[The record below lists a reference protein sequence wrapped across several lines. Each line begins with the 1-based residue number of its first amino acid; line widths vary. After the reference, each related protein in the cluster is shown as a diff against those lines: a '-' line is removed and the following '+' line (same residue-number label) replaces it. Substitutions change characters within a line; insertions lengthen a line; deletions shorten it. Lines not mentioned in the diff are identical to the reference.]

1 MTGGGQRGD
10 GSHSSPP
17 IFIKALGLWDVIFM
31 NVVAVVGLRWI
42 ARGAR
47 AGPESV
53 TLWILACLAFFVPLA
68 AAVAELSSRY
78 PEQGGV
84 YVWVRRAFGLGH
96 GFICGWCLW
105 VNNLFYFPSVL
116 LFGAA
121 NMAAMGGERWAW
133 VGASRWYSVTFV
145 LTGIWIA
152 AGVNILGLR
161 IGKWLQNAGAI
172 GLWVPAG
179 LLITCGALALAR
191 FGSATPFSTATM
203 LPHGNALDTLGLWSA
218 MCFAFS
224 GFEITSFIGQEIHNP
239 RRAIPLGVLVAG
251 IVTTIIYI
259 IGSASVLIAVPAS
272 SLKEL
277 SGITDAVQ
285 LVAGRVGLTGL
296 GALTGGLLALN
307 ALAGTASWTA
317 GAARVPFAAGVDNA
331 LPAVFAR
338 LHPRYR
344 TPHVA
349 LIVQSIAASAIFL
362 ASVFVAVAGRTTTIQ
377 EAYDILVNLT
387 ILIYFVPYLYLFA
400 ALIRLRRDGHTP
412 MPDELRIP
420 GGSGGLW
427 AIAFTGVTATA
438 IELGQ
443 TIVPPPGV
451 KPTTYQANHIVHAAV
466 MIGAGLVL
474 YWISSRGRLRRA
486 RQVAVRSPDAE
497 G

>member
-1 MTGGGQRGD
+1 MSRVRLGHGRDSGQ
-10 GSHSSPP
+10 PV
-17 IFIKALGLWDVIFM
+17 FIKALGLWDVIFM

-133 VGASRWYSVTFV
+133 LGASRWYSVTFV
-145 LTGIWIA
+145 LAGIWIA

-179 LLITCGALALAR
+179 LLIGCGALALAR

-239 RRAIPLGVLVAG
+239 RRLIPLGVLVAG
-251 IVTTIIYI
+251 IVTTVIYI
-259 IGSASVLIAVPAS
+259 IGSASVLIAVPSS

-400 ALIRLRRDGHTP
+400 ALIRLRRDAHTP
-412 MPDELRIP
+412 MLDELRIP
-420 GGSGGLW
+420 GGSVGLL
-427 AIAFTGVTATA
+427 AISFTGFAATA
-438 IELGQ
+438 IALGL
-443 TIVPPPGV
+443 TFVPPPGV
-451 KPTTYQANHIVHAAV
+451 NATTYEVNLIVQAAV
-466 MIGAGLVL
+466 MIGAGLAL
-474 YWISSRGRLRRA
+474 YWISSRGRQ
-486 RQVAVRSPDAE
+486 RQAGEVAVRSPDAE

>member
-1 MTGGGQRGD
+1 MNDRAQPQTG
-10 GSHSSPP
+10 
-17 IFIKALGLWDVIFM
+17 FIRALGLWDVVLM
-31 NVVAVVGLRWI
+31 NIVAVVGLRWI

-53 TLWILACLAFFVPLA
+53 TLWTLACVAFFVPLA

-84 YVWVRRAFGLGH
+84 YVWVRRAFGSGH

-121 NMAAMGGERWAW
+121 NFAAMGGERWQW
-133 VGASRWYSVTFV
+133 LGASRWYSVLFV
-145 LTGIWIA
+145 LAGIWIA
-152 AGVNILGLR
+152 AGINIVGLR
-161 IGKWLQNAGAI
+161 VGKWLQNVGSVSVWI
-172 GLWVPAG
+172 PAG
-179 LLITCGALALAR
+179 LLIGCGALAFAR
-191 FGSATPFSTATM
+191 FGPATPFTAQAM
-203 LPHGNALDTLGLWSA
+203 IPRGDVLDTLGLWSA

-224 GFEITSFIGQEIHNP
+224 GFEITSLVGQEIRDP
-239 RRAIPLGVLVAG
+239 KRTIPIGVLIAG
-251 IVTTIIYI
+251 IVTTIFYI
-259 IGSASVLIAVPAS
+259 AGSASVLIAVPFS

-307 ALAGTASWTA
+307 ALAGTGSWTA
-317 GAARVPFAAGVDNA
+317 GAARVPFAAGVDSA
-331 LPAVFAR
+331 LPRAFAR
-338 LHPRYR
+338 LHPTYR

-349 LIVQSIAASAIFL
+349 LIIQSIAASAIFL

-400 ALIRLRRDGHTP
+400 ALVWLRHEAGPRTGN
-412 MPDELRIP
+412 EFRIP
-420 GGSGGLW
+420 GGRPALW
-427 AIAFTGVTATA
+427 TIAITGAAATA
-438 IELGQ
+438 IALAL
-443 TIVPPPGV
+443 TFVPPPGSN
-451 KPTTYQANHIVHAAV
+451 TATYEFNLIGQAGI
-466 MIGAGLVL
+466 MLGTGIVL
-474 YWISSRGRLRRA
+474 YWLSRW
-486 RQVAVRSPDAE
+486 RSR
-497 G
+497 

>member
-1 MTGGGQRGD
+1 MSEPAQRPSG
-10 GSHSSPP
+10 
-17 IFIKALGLWDVIFM
+17 FIKALGLWDVVFM
-31 NVVAVVGLRWI
+31 NIVAVVGLRWI

-68 AAVAELSSRY
+68 ATVAELASRY
-78 PEQGGV
+78 PDQGGV

-121 NMAAMGGERWAW
+121 NLAAMGGDRWNWLAT
-133 VGASRWYSVTFV
+133 SRWYAVVFV
-145 LTGIWIA
+145 LAGIWIA
-152 AGVNILGLR
+152 AGINIIGLR
-161 IGKWLQNAGAI
+161 LGRWLQNAGAI
-172 GLWVPAG
+172 GLWIPAA
-179 LLITCGALALAR
+179 LLIGCGALALVR

-203 LPHGNALDTLGLWSA
+203 LPREGALDTLGLWSA

-224 GFEITSFIGQEIHNP
+224 GFEITSFVGQEVHNP
-239 RRAIPLGVLVAG
+239 RRVIPIGVLIGG
-251 IVTTIIYI
+251 IVTTVIYI
-259 IGSASVLIAVPAS
+259 VGSASVLIAVPPS

-285 LVAGRVGLTGL
+285 LVGSRVGLGGL
-296 GALTGGLLALN
+296 GVLTGALLALN

-317 GAARVPFAAGVDNA
+317 GAARVPFAAGVDNV
-331 LPAVFAR
+331 LPSAFAR

-400 ALIRLRRDGHTP
+400 ALVRLRREAQTP
-412 MPDELRIP
+412 MPDEIRVP
-420 GGSGGLW
+420 GGTVGLW
-427 AIAFTGVTATA
+427 IFALVGFAATA
-438 IELGQ
+438 IALGL
-443 TIVPPPGV
+443 TFVPPPGV
-451 KPTTYQANHIVHAAV
+451 NATTYEVNLVVQAAA
-466 MIGAGLVL
+466 MIGAGLIL
-474 YWISSRGRLRRA
+474 YRVSVPKRVSHRA
-486 RQVAVRSPDAE
+486 
-497 G
+497 